1 MVVFSSKH
9 RWRNKTKL
17 TMEEIQKEP
26 LIIRERGSGT
36 RKVFTDIMDKDH
48 APLNIA
54 MELGNTEAIKK
65 SAEANIG
72 VAVISSSSI
81 AREIKDKT
89 LKFARIVDHPIER
102 RLSLILLEKKYI
114 SNPLKAFI
122 KILDPEEKPV
132 VKQD

>member
-1 MVVFSSKH
+1 M
-9 RWRNKTKL
+9 
-17 TMEEIQKEP
+17 
-26 LIIRERGSGT
+26 
-36 RKVFTDIMDKDH
+36 FTDIMDKDH